1 MKTTFFLALAGL
13 ALAGCAS
20 TAPQDGSPAVFDET
34 YTPTGSHI
42 ARKNVDRNN
51 GVQVMS
57 KEELQRSLEASR
69 AAVNPNV
76 Q

>member
-1 MKTTFFLALAGL
+1 MKTTIFLAVLGF

-20 TAPQDGSPAVFDET
+20 TTAPDNSAATFEDT

-42 ARKNVDRNN
+42 ARKTVERNN
-51 GVQVMS
+51 GVQIVS
-57 KEELQRSLEASR
+57 KEDLQRSLDSAR
-69 AAVNPNV
+69 AAVDPSR